1 MIDNLLTTAIDVTL
15 SQITLNCND
24 KMIDFYASLGY
35 RSEEGNSNY
44 MCIRT
49 NVSSPNTDSC

>member
-1 MIDNLLTTAIDVTL
+1 MTSAIDVKL

-49 NVSSPNTDSC
+49 NVSSPNTNSC